1 MDRFPGESWNH
12 YNGRLVEANRAQRRL
27 DLQAARIEAERTG
40 KQPFDSASFRQAYHS
55 VRPYPPDC
63 EEMEAEYYLDYRSVR
78 NLDEFMQALVR
89 AVLYDSSDMRL
100 DP

>member
-27 DLQAARIEAERTG
+27 DLQAARLEAERTG

-55 VRPYPPDC
+55 VRPYSPDY
-63 EEMEAEYYLDYRSVR
+63 EEMEAEGLSEIIAEAQRQIDAF
-78 NLDEFMQALVR
+78 LGK
-89 AVLYDSSDMRL
+89 
-100 DP
+100 